1 MNQLPSPAKREQSV
15 SPHLLA
21 PGALGQ
27 GEGPRTVTPRDVA
40 AQLEAIAGADDFAAR
55 SAELVDAWSPAGL
68 GSDAVEPVVRFIE
81 QHPAIDFGAPGA
93 LVHFVERFAGKGYE
107 ERLLESVER
116 RPTSHTI
123 WMLNRVIN
131 GTKAPDEK
139 RRLIE
144 AMERARRH
152 PNTDQAVRQAADQF
166 LARFRR

>member
-1 MNQLPSPAKREQSV
+1 MTTA
-15 SPHLLA
+15 
-21 PGALGQ
+21 
-27 GEGPRTVTPRDVA
+27 DVA
-40 AQLEAIAGADDFAAR
+40 AQLESIAGADEFAAR
-55 SAELVDAWSPAGL
+55 SSELVDGWPAPGL

-93 LVHFVERFAGKGYE
+93 LVHFVERFAGMGYE

-131 GTKAPDEK
+131 GTRAPDEK
-139 RRLIE
+139 RRLIA

-152 PNTDQAVRQAADQF
+152 PDADQAVRQTADQF
-166 LARFRR
+166 LARIRR